1 VGERS
6 IFFKEDN
13 VFSEQDLSE
22 LVQFRSEGSPVLSLY
37 LNVDP
42 SQQSS
47 DQHKLSMRSLLKE
60 VAGEADAADVQAME
74 RYFDF
79 EYERQGKGLALFSC
93 QEAGFWR
100 SYWLAVPVHNQAHVS
115 PRPYIKPLTDVLDA
129 YGRYAVVL
137 VDSEGARMF
146 LFQLGELAEASGTLG
161 EEVRRSKHGGAS
173 GVAGMRG
180 GMTPRTARKGEETI
194 QRNLREVAEVTETFC
209 LHNGCHR
216 LVVGGSDANVR
227 QLLDVLPKPLQ
238 DVVVGT
244 FVIDLA
250 APVSDVQARSMEL
263 IEQAAQEREREL
275 VDEMWAG
282 WKRGS
287 GATVGLSDTLAALQ
301 EHRVGT
307 LLVQAG
313 YSDSGYRCRECRYL
327 VLLKRDEC
335 PLCGGKMD
343 LVEDMVDTLTR
354 RALEQGVAVEIV
366 RGNPKLEEVGSVGA
380 LLRY

>member
-1 VGERS
+1 
-6 IFFKEDN
+6 
-13 VFSEQDLSE
+13 VFTEQDLSE
-22 LVQFRSEGSPVLSLY
+22 LVQFRSDGSPVLSLY
-37 LNVDP
+37 LNLDP

-60 VAGEADAADVQAME
+60 VSAEAAPADVQAME

-93 QEAGFWR
+93 QEADFWR
-100 SYWLAVPVHNQAHVS
+100 SYWLAVPVHNQAHAA

-146 LFQLGELAEASGTLG
+146 LFQLGELAEASGIFG

-180 GMTPRTARKGEETI
+180 GMAQRAARKGEETV
-194 QRNLREVAEVTETFC
+194 QRNLREVAEVTEAFC
-209 LHNGCHR
+209 QNNGCYR
-216 LVVGGSDANVR
+216 LVVGGSEANVR
-227 QLLDVLPKPLQ
+227 LLLDVLPKQLQ
-238 DVVVGT
+238 DAVVGT
-244 FVIDLA
+244 FVMDLG
-250 APVSDVQARSMEL
+250 APVGEVQARSMDL
-263 IEQAAQEREREL
+263 IEQAAVAREREL

-287 GATVGLSDTLAALQ
+287 GAVAGLSDTLAALQ
-301 EHRVGT
+301 EHRVRT
-307 LLVQAG
+307 LLVLAG
-313 YSDSGYRCRECRYL
+313 YSASGYRCRDCRFLML
-327 VLLKRDEC
+327 VERAEC
-335 PLCGGKMD
+335 PLCGGD
-343 LVEDMVDTLTR
+343 LDPVEDMVDTLTR
-354 RALEQGVAVEIV
+354 RALEQAVEVEIV
-366 RGNPKLEEVGSVGA
+366 RGSAKLEEVGSVGA

>member
-1 VGERS
+1 M
-6 IFFKEDN
+6 
-13 VFSEQDLSE
+13 FSEQDLSE
-22 LVQFRSEGSPVLSLY
+22 LVQFRSDGSPVLSLY

-47 DQHKLSMRSLLKE
+47 DQHKLSVRSLLKE
-60 VAGEADAADVQAME
+60 VAGEADSADIQAME

-93 QEAGFWR
+93 QDADFWR
-100 SYWLAVPVHNQAHVS
+100 SYWLAVPVHNQAHVA

-146 LFQLGELAEASGTLG
+146 LFQLGELAEASGIFG

-180 GMTPRTARKGEETI
+180 GVAPRAARKGEETV

-209 LHNGCHR
+209 QNNGCRR

-227 QLLDVLPKPLQ
+227 QLLDVLPKQLQ

-244 FVIDLA
+244 FVVDLA
-250 APVSDVQARSMEL
+250 APVSDVQARSLEL
-263 IEQAAQEREREL
+263 IERAAQERETGL
-275 VDEMWAG
+275 VDDMWAG

-287 GATVGLSDTLAALQ
+287 GATVGLADTLAALQ

-307 LLVQAG
+307 LLVGAG
-313 YSDSGYRCRECRYL
+313 YSDSGYRCRDCRYL
-327 VLLKRDEC
+327 VVLERDEC
-335 PLCGGKMD
+335 PLCGGHMD
-343 LVEDMVDTLTR
+343 PVEDIVDTLTR
-354 RALEQGVAVEIV
+354 RALEQGVEVEIV

>member
-1 VGERS
+1 M
-6 IFFKEDN
+6 FT
-13 VFSEQDLSE
+13 EQDLSE
-22 LVQFRSEGSPVLSLY
+22 LVQFRSDGSPVLSLY

-60 VAGEADAADVQAME
+60 VAREASSEDVQAME

-93 QEAGFWR
+93 KDSDFWR
-100 SYWLAVPVHNQAHVS
+100 SYWLAVPVHNLAYVS

-146 LFQLGELAEASGTLG
+146 LFQLGELAEASGIFG

-180 GMTPRTARKGEETI
+180 GMAVRTARKGEVTV
-194 QRNLREVAEVTETFC
+194 QRNMREVAEVTETFC
-209 LHNGCHR
+209 HNNGCYR
-216 LVVGGSDANVR
+216 LVVGGSEANVR
-227 QLLDVLPKPLQ
+227 QLLDVLPKKLQ
-238 DVVVGT
+238 DSVVGT
-244 FVIDLA
+244 FVIDLG
-250 APVSDVQARSMEL
+250 APVSEVQARSMEL
-263 IEQAAQEREREL
+263 IEKAAVEREQEL

-282 WKRGS
+282 WKRDS
-287 GATVGLSDTLAALQ
+287 GAVVGLSDTLAALQ
-301 EHRVGT
+301 EHRVST
-307 LLVQAG
+307 LLVLAG
-313 YSDSGYRCRECRYL
+313 YSASGYRCRECRYL
-327 VLLKRDEC
+327 MLAERDEC
-335 PLCGGKMD
+335 PLCGGEVD
-343 LVEDMVDTLTR
+343 PVEDIVDTLTR
-354 RALEQGVAVEIV
+354 RALEQGIEVEIV
-366 RGNPKLEEVGSVGA
+366 RGSAKLEEVGSVGA

>member
-1 VGERS
+1 M
-6 IFFKEDN
+6 
-13 VFSEQDLSE
+13 FSEQDLSE
-22 LVQFRSEGSPVLSLY
+22 LVQFRSDGSPVLSLY

-47 DQHKLSMRSLLKE
+47 DQHKLSVRSLLKE
-60 VAGEADAADVQAME
+60 VAGEADSADIQAME

-93 QEAGFWR
+93 QDADFWR
-100 SYWLAVPVHNQAHVS
+100 SYWLAVPVHNQAHVA

-146 LFQLGELAEASGTLG
+146 LFQLGELAEASGIFG

-180 GMTPRTARKGEETI
+180 GVAPRAARKGEEAV

-209 LHNGCHR
+209 QNNGCRR

-227 QLLDVLPKPLQ
+227 QLLDVLPKQLQ

-244 FVIDLA
+244 FVVDLA
-250 APVSDVQARSMEL
+250 APVSDVQARSLEL
-263 IEQAAQEREREL
+263 IERAAQERETGL
-275 VDEMWAG
+275 VDDMWAG

-287 GATVGLSDTLAALQ
+287 GATVGLADTLAALQ

-307 LLVQAG
+307 LLVGAG
-313 YSDSGYRCRECRYL
+313 YSDSGYRCRDCRYL
-327 VLLKRDEC
+327 VVLERDEC
-335 PLCGGKMD
+335 PLCGGHMD
-343 LVEDMVDTLTR
+343 PVEDIVDTLTR
-354 RALEQGVAVEIV
+354 RALEQGVEVEIV

>member
-1 VGERS
+1 M
-6 IFFKEDN
+6 FT
-13 VFSEQDLSE
+13 EQDLSE
-22 LVQFRSEGSPVLSLY
+22 LVQFRSDGSPVLSLY

-47 DQHKLSMRSLLKE
+47 DQHKLSMRALLKE
-60 VAGEADAADVQAME
+60 VAGEAAAEDVQAME
-74 RYFDF
+74 RYLDF

-93 QEAGFWR
+93 KHSDFWR
-100 SYWLAVPVHNQAHVS
+100 SYWLAVPVHNFAYVA

-137 VDSEGARMF
+137 VDSEGARIF
-146 LFQLGELAEASGTLG
+146 LFQLGELAEASGIFG

-180 GMTPRTARKGEETI
+180 GMAVRTARKGEVTI
-194 QRNLREVAEVTETFC
+194 QRNLREVAEVTERFC
-209 LHNGCHR
+209 HDNGCYR
-216 LVVGGSDANVR
+216 LVVGGSEANVG
-227 QLLDVLPKPLQ
+227 QFLDVLPKQLQ

-250 APVSDVQARSMEL
+250 APVSEVQARSMEI
-263 IEQAAQEREREL
+263 IEKAAVEREQKL

-287 GATVGLSDTLAALQ
+287 GAVVGLSDTLAALQ

-307 LLVQAG
+307 LLVLAG
-313 YSDSGYRCRECRYL
+313 YSASGYRCRECRYL
-327 VLLKRDEC
+327 MLVERDEC
-335 PLCGGKMD
+335 PLCGGPID
-343 LVEDMVDTLTR
+343 PVEDIVDTLTR
-354 RALEQGVAVEIV
+354 RALEQGIEVEIV
-366 RGNPKLEEVGSVGA
+366 RGSEKLEEVGSVGA